1 MNAIEKM
8 LFEQHQRELF
18 QRVVSDNFSFVDNL
32 IEQVDLDRN
41 NIKLDKED
49 NEDALND

>member
-8 LFEQHQRELF
+8 LFEQQRSELF
-18 QRVVSDNFSFVDNL
+18 QRVVSDDFSFVDNL
-32 IEQVDLDRN
+32 IEQVDLDRI

-49 NEDALND
+49 DKHAIHD

>member
-8 LFEQHQRELF
+8 LFEQHQSELF
-18 QRVVSDNFSFVDNL
+18 QRVVSDNFNFVDNL

-41 NIKLDKED
+41 NIKLEQEDKK
-49 NEDALND
+49 DAVND

>member
-18 QRVVSDNFSFVDNL
+18 HRVVSDNFNFVDNL
-32 IEQVDLDRN
+32 IEQTDLDRN
-41 NIKLDKED
+41 NIKLEED
-49 NEDALND
+49 DSNARND